1 MTSESFDDEF
11 PGEPVFDDEGLLDE
25 SDDPGFD
32 DWDDE
37 VSAVEMITCPNCGCE
52 VYEEALQ
59 CPACGEY
66 VSHATH
72 PFSGRPWWWIILG
85 LIGIGATIYVLA
97 QV

>member
-1 MTSESFDDEF
+1 MSEEFFDDDTTD
-11 PGEPVFDDEGLLDE
+11 PVFDDEGLLDE
-25 SDDPGFD
+25 SDDPELD
-32 DWDDE
+32 YWDDE
-37 VSAVEMITCPNCGCE
+37 TSAVEMIPCPNCGCE

-66 VSHATH
+66 VTHSTHAL
-72 PFSGRPWWWIILG
+72 SGRPWWWIILG